1 MNVIEFKDVKKQRGQ
16 FRLDIPNL
24 SIKQGFITGFIGQ
37 NGAGK
42 TTTIKLIMD
51 LLKADQGSIKVF
63 GKDIKEHSPL
73 LRNQIG
79 YVGDPTGYT
88 AESTFK
94 DIKAMYSPFYSTWD
108 EQLFHKYVK
117 RFDLDINKKVKDFS
131 QGQNK
136 QLALTMALARRPK
149 LIILDEPTAN
159 LDPIVRSYI
168 LSVLMEHMQDEEVSV
183 FYSTHIT
190 SDLDKASDYIAYI
203 QDGKILFNEER
214 DILNEKY
221 YKVKGPNRILD
232 DSIKQELIGCTQSSF
247 GFEALTD
254 DKEKI
259 YGIFGNEA
267 IYEKA
272 NIEELM
278 LFLEEGKRNG

>member
-1 MNVIEFKDVKKQRGQ
+1 MNVVEFKNVKKARGE
-16 FRLDIPNL
+16 FKLDIPEL
-24 SIKQGFITGFIGQ
+24 AIKQGYITGFIGQ

-51 LLKADQGSIKVF
+51 LLKVDAGSIEIF
-63 GKDIKEHSPL
+63 GKDIKKHTAKL
-73 LRNQIG
+73 KDQIG
-79 YVGDPTGYT
+79 FVGDPTGYT
-88 AESTFK
+88 AESTIK
-94 DIKAMYSPFYSTWD
+94 DIKAMFSPFYSTWD
-108 EQLFHKYVK
+108 EALFHKYIK
-117 RFDLDINKKVKDFS
+117 RFDLDTNKKVKELS

-159 LDPIVRSYI
+159 LDPIVRNYI

-190 SDLDKASDYIAYI
+190 SDLDKASDYIVYI

-214 DILNEKY
+214 ELLSQKY
-221 YKVKGPNRILD
+221 YKVKGPNRILENNM
-232 DSIKQELIGCTQSSF
+232 KGQLIGCTQSSF

-254 DKEKI
+254 NKQKA
-259 YGIFGNEA
+259 YGLFGSEA

-272 NIEELM
+272 SIEEIM
-278 LFLEEGKRNG
+278 IFLEEGKRNG